1 MLDRPSSG
9 FREVPVEVQRA
20 FRDPRFRIDPEIEA
34 QAFVDIAHADDL
46 VHPGVRKAALL
57 LIMSTRWSAKVS
69 NNPHASKEFAA
80 ACRRETARPRERVA
94 CPRSGRRAEARE
106 IPAFDPW
113 RRTPRG
119 DDPPPETALTHGR
132 WSPRRPKGRRGR
144 VDRGS

>member
-46 VHPGVRKAALL
+46 VHPGVRKPALL

-80 ACRRETARPRERVA
+80 ACRRETARPGEPVA
-94 CPRSGRRAEARE
+94 CPRTGPRREAR
-106 IPAFDPW
+106 AHLGLDP
-113 RRTPRG
+113 
-119 DDPPPETALTHGR
+119 GR
-132 WSPRRPKGRRGR
+132 ADLPG
-144 VDRGS
+144 